1 MALITVV
8 DTGLLPSSYW
18 LMEKPRDLQKNNYF
32 CFIDY
37 AKASVWISTNCGKF
51 LKGWEY
57 QTTLFVSWET
67 YMQVKKQ
74 HLEPDMEQWTGSKLR
89 NEYKA
94 VYCHSS
100 YLTYMQGISCKM
112 PGWVNSKQESIL
124 PGKNINNLR

>member
-1 MALITVV
+1 MQGNSRKHI
-8 DTGLLPSSYW
+8 
-18 LMEKPRDLQKNNYF
+18 YF
-32 CFIDY
+32 CFIDH
-37 AKASVWISTNCGKF
+37 AKAFDCGSQQTGKF
-51 LKGWEY
+51 LKRREY
-57 QTTLFVSWET
+57 QTTLPISWET